1 MQGSPKRGNLANVYA
16 RRAAQTAAEKAESSR
31 EESSSYPA
39 EDSTR
44 GRGDFTR
51 RVSVLQCDAMEPSNM
66 YGKVCVVTGAN
77 AGIGKATAEGLV
89 RLGAV
94 VVMVCRSR
102 ERGEAAR
109 AAISEK
115 SGSRRVDLMIADLS
129 SQGSI
134 RKLARSLKA
143 QYPELGV
150 LINNAGIIPSRRRVT
165 VDGIEMQLAVN
176 HLAPYLLTNLLLDE
190 LKAEGSARVVTV
202 SSQVHSKSAI
212 PFDDIHSER
221 EYSSSGV
228 YRKTKLA
235 NVLFTY
241 ELARRL
247 DGTGVTANCLHPGVI
262 ATKLLDA
269 YMGGSTEGG
278 FGSGEVLGG
287 SPEEGANAVLYA
299 AAAPEIHGVTGKY
312 FVNNADAESAPI
324 SYDEDHA
331 RKLWEVSAELTGL
344 APA

>member
-1 MQGSPKRGNLANVYA
+1 MTL
-16 RRAAQTAAEKAESSR
+16 TH
-31 EESSSYPA
+31 EETSSYPA
-39 EDSTR
+39 EDSPRSR
-44 GRGDFTR
+44 GGFTR
-51 RVSVLQCDAMEPSNM
+51 RGIVLQCDAMEPSNM

-77 AGIGKATAEGLV
+77 AGIGKATAEGLA
-89 RLGAV
+89 RMGAV
-94 VVMVCRSR
+94 VVMVCRNR

-109 AAISEK
+109 AEISEK
-115 SGSRRVDLMIADLS
+115 SGRRHVDLMIADLS
-129 SQGSI
+129 AQGSI
-134 RKLARSLKA
+134 RRLARSLKA

-165 VDGIEMQLAVN
+165 VDGMEMQLAVN

-190 LKAEGSARVVTV
+190 LKAGGAARVITV

-212 PFDDIHSER
+212 PFDDIHSEQ
-221 EYSSSGV
+221 EYSPSGV

-241 ELARRL
+241 ELARKL
-247 DGTGVTANCLHPGVI
+247 EGTGVTANCLHPGVI

-278 FGSGEVLGG
+278 FGSGDVLGA
-287 SPEEGANAVLYA
+287 SAEEGANAVLYA
-299 AAAPEIHGVTGKY
+299 AAAPELHGVTGKY
-312 FVNNADAESAPI
+312 FVNNAATESAPI